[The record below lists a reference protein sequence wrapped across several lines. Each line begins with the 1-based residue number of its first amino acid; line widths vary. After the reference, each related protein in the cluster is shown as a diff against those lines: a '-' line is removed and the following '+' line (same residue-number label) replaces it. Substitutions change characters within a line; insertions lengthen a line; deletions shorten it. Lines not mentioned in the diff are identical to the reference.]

1 MTGPQGDIFS
11 DLHTAE
17 YDAIMDKILITRHGL
32 APVDPDMAT
41 EEDST
46 YADMAIYA
54 YLTERAIYIRQNLA
68 YEEAEYNPIENYSQI
83 EHETTDVTYGERDET
98 DTHTDDAHEY
108 SIEHDYQL
116 HTQETH
122 TPEIITES
130 YTEADVVSEQTQL
143 TSTTLNQAVP
153 FESSDLFDMDKTS
166 ETPGKI
172 TNTEKPYNRKNK
184 TPENTISVN
193 DLAHKD
199 TDTYKHEEDEVHT
212 DRHQTE
218 EVTDGTVRDLT
229 RSGNIG
235 VQTAAQMMQLDSD
248 FWKNNLWLRQLCLD
262 IVNLICERT
271 VLAL

>member
-1 MTGPQGDIFS
+1 MIQQIVASLMTGPQGDIFS

-172 TNTEKPYNRKNK
+172 TY
-184 TPENTISVN
+184 VFV
-193 DLAHKD
+193 DF
-199 TDTYKHEEDEVHT
+199 
-212 DRHQTE
+212 
-218 EVTDGTVRDLT
+218 
-229 RSGNIG
+229 G
-235 VQTAAQMMQLDSD
+235 VVSD
-248 FWKNNLWLRQLCLD
+248 LCLFSYVCEISD
-262 IVNLICERT
+262 IHFAAYLRT
-271 VLAL
+271 PSDSAAASAVSLVRALLCSHVFQK